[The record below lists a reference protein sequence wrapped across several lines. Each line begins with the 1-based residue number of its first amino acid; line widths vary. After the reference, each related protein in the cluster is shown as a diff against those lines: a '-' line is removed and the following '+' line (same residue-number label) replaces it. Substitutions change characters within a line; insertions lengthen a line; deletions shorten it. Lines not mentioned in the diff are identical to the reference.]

1 MLAGSWNSFLSVD
14 KGIVVFL
21 NSLVQKSGGFDQ
33 ILVLISSNSLIKGVV
48 VIAGF
53 WSLWFHDTKQQN
65 PALQRDSRTTLLTTL
80 LICAPML
87 AAIRIM
93 ATLLPYRVRPVLVQ
107 ELHLARAATLD
118 VNNLAKWSS
127 FPSDNAALF
136 LGLAAGLY
144 LVSRRM
150 GIAMY
155 IYTSIFILL
164 PRLILGI
171 HYPSDVVVGA
181 LIGILVV
188 QLVRVQQVRSF
199 MTGLPF
205 RILDV
210 APGAFYAGLF
220 VLTFLTADLYD
231 PARNAVKVLLRVCGL
246 ISS

>member
-1 MLAGSWNSFLSVD
+1 MSVD
-14 KGIVVFL
+14 KGISVFFNSVVL
-21 NSLVQKSGGFDQ
+21 KSRGFDQ
-33 ILVLISSNSLIKGVV
+33 ILVLISLNPLLKGMVLI
-48 VIAGF
+48 AAF
-53 WSLWFHDTKQQN
+53 WSLWFYNTKQPD
-65 PALQRDSRTTLLTTL
+65 PALQKDSRTTLLTTL

-87 AAIRIM
+87 AAVRIL
-93 ATLLPYRVRPVLVQ
+93 ATLLPYSVRPVLVP
-107 ELHLARAATLD
+107 ELHLAQATSLD

-127 FPSDNAALF
+127 FPSDHAAMF
-136 LGLAAGLY
+136 LGLATGLY

-164 PRLILGI
+164 PRVILGI
-171 HYPSDVVVGA
+171 HYTSDIVVGA
-181 LIGILVV
+181 LIGILVI
-188 QLVRVQQVRSF
+188 QLVRVKQVRSF

-231 PARNAVKVLLRVCGL
+231 PARNFVKVLLNVCGF